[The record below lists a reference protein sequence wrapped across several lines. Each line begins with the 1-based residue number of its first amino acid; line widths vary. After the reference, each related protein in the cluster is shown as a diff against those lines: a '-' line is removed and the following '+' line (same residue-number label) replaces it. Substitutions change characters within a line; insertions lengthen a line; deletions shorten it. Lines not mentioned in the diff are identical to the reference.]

1 MAASPM
7 WDWRLPE
14 TERMLEGGARVD
26 KALGDKI
33 PEFNKKKSGGG
44 DGVGLSGASLGLGDD
59 RTKFEVLIIILV
71 AVVIIGGSEFLL
83 KWFGVPQYVLPTP
96 SQIVTALFTEWKFIW
111 PHLLVTLYELLVGF
125 AIGAS
130 IGFVLAAVITQF
142 PFVEKI
148 VTPSILLLVTT
159 PMLALVPLLI
169 LKLGF
174 GSEPRIIAVALA
186 SGPMV
191 MINSATGFRRVDLAK
206 IALARSFGAST
217 FQIFTK
223 IRIPMAM
230 PMIIVG
236 LMVGSIFG
244 LLTTVGAEMV
254 GGAEGLGNRLTYY
267 SALIRMPQFFAV
279 ILILAIIGISIYV
292 LFYWIGKKWASW
304 EA

>member
-1 MAASPM
+1 
-7 WDWRLPE
+7 
-14 TERMLEGGARVD
+14 VD

-33 PEFNKKKSGGG
+33 PEFNRKKGGG
-44 DGVGLSGASLGLGDD
+44 GEGGVGLSGTSLGLGDH
-59 RTKFEVLIIILV
+59 RTKFEILIIILV

-83 KWFGVPQYVLPTP
+83 KWYDVKQYVLPTP

-111 PHLLVTLYELLVGF
+111 PHLLVTLYELLTGF

-130 IGFVLAAVITQF
+130 IGFLLAAVITQF
-142 PFVEKI
+142 PLVEKV
-148 VTPSILLLVTT
+148 VTPYILLLVTT

-267 SALIRMPQFFAV
+267 SSLIRMPQFFAI

>member
-1 MAASPM
+1 
-7 WDWRLPE
+7 
-14 TERMLEGGARVD
+14 VD

-33 PEFNKKKSGGG
+33 PEFNRKKGSGEG
-44 DGVGLSGASLGLGDD
+44 GVGLSGASLGLGDH
-59 RTKFEVLIIILV
+59 RTKFEILIIILV
-71 AVVIIGGSEFLL
+71 AVVIIGGAEFLL
-83 KWFGVPQYVLPTP
+83 KWFNVPQYVLPTP
-96 SQIVTALFTEWKFIW
+96 SQIVVALFTEWKFIW
-111 PHLLVTLYELLVGF
+111 PHLWTTLKELLIGF

-130 IGFVLAAVITQF
+130 IGFILAAVITQF
-142 PFVEKI
+142 PLVEKV
-148 VTPSILLLVTT
+148 VTPYILLLVTT

-174 GSEPRIIAVALA
+174 GSAPRIIAVALA

-267 SALIRMPQFFAV
+267 SSLIRMPQFFAI

>member
-1 MAASPM
+1 L
-7 WDWRLPE
+7 DR
-14 TERMLEGGARVD
+14 
-26 KALGDKI
+26 ALGDSI
-33 PEFNKKKSGGG
+33 PTFNKKERGSSE
-44 DGVGLSGASLGLGDD
+44 VGLSGGLASLTAGDR
-59 RTKFEVLIIILV
+59 RTRVEIAVIILV
-71 AVVIIGGSEFLL
+71 AVIIIGGSEFLL
-83 KWFGVPQYVLPTP
+83 TVLEVPQYILPKP
-96 SQIVTALFTEWKFIW
+96 SQIAMALVTEWGFIW
-111 PHLLVTLYELLVGF
+111 PHFLVTLFELFVGF

-142 PFVEKI
+142 PFVEKV
-148 VTPSILLLVTT
+148 VTPYILLLVTT

-169 LKLGF
+169 LRFGF

-206 IALARSFGAST
+206 IALARSFGANT
-217 FQIFTK
+217 LQIFTK

-236 LMVGSIFG
+236 LLVGSIFG

-267 SALIRMPQFFAV
+267 SSLIRMPQFFAI
-279 ILILAIIGISIYV
+279 ILLLAMIGISIYV
-292 LFYWIGKKWASW
+292 FFFWLGKKWASW

>member
-1 MAASPM
+1 M
-7 WDWRLPE
+7 
-14 TERMLEGGARVD
+14 D
-26 KALGDKI
+26 KVLGDKI
-33 PEFNKKKSGGG
+33 PEFNKKAAGGG
-44 DGVGLSGASLGLGDD
+44 NVGLSGASFSLGDH
-59 RTKFEVLIIILV
+59 RTKFETLVIILI
-71 AVVIIGGSEFLL
+71 AVVIIGGTELSLVLFN
-83 KWFGVPQYVLPTP
+83 VPQYVLPKP
-96 SQIVTALFTEWKFIW
+96 SLIVSALFTEWKFLW
-111 PHLLVTLYELLVGF
+111 PHILITIYELLTGF

-148 VTPSILLLVTT
+148 VTPYILLLVTT

-169 LKLGF
+169 LRFGF

-191 MINSATGFRRVDLAK
+191 MINSAIGFRRVDLAK

-217 FQIFTK
+217 LQIFTK

-244 LLTTVGAEMV
+244 LLTAIGAEMV

-267 SALIRMPQFFAV
+267 SALIRMPQFFAI
-279 ILILAIIGISIYV
+279 ILILAFMGISIYV
-292 LFYWIGKKWASW
+292 FFFWLGKKWASW
-304 EA
+304 ET

>member
-1 MAASPM
+1 M
-7 WDWRLPE
+7 
-14 TERMLEGGARVD
+14 D
-26 KALGDKI
+26 KVLGDKI
-33 PEFNKKKSGGG
+33 PEFNKKQGAGE
-44 DGVGLSGASLGLGDD
+44 GVGLASMSSLGLGDH
-59 RTKFEVLIIILV
+59 RTKLEILVIALV
-71 AVVIIGGSEFLL
+71 AVVIIGGTEILL
-83 KWFGVPQYVLPTP
+83 RVLNVPQYIFPAP
-96 SQIVTALFTEWKFIW
+96 SQIVVALFTEWRFLW
-111 PHLLVTLYELLVGF
+111 PHLITTLYELLVGF
-125 AIGAS
+125 AIGGS

-148 VTPSILLLVTT
+148 VTPYILLLVTT

-169 LKLGF
+169 LRFGF

-206 IALARSFGAST
+206 IALARSFGANT
-217 FQIFTK
+217 LQIFTK

-244 LLTTVGAEMV
+244 LLTTIGAEMV

-267 SALIRMPQFFAV
+267 SSLIRMPQFFAI

-292 LFYWIGKKWASW
+292 FFFWLGKKWASW

>member
-1 MAASPM
+1 M
-7 WDWRLPE
+7 
-14 TERMLEGGARVD
+14 D

-33 PEFNKKKSGGG
+33 PEFNRKPAAPG
-44 DGVGLSGASLGLGDD
+44 GVGLSGASFSLGDH
-59 RTKFEVLIIILV
+59 RSKLEMLVIALV
-71 AVVIIGGSEFLL
+71 AVAIVGGSELL
-83 KWFGVPQYVLPTP
+83 LYLFNVPQYVLPRP
-96 SQIVTALFTEWKFIW
+96 SLIVTALFTEFSNLW
-111 PHLLVTLYELLVGF
+111 PHILITLYELLIGF
-125 AIGAS
+125 AIGGS
-130 IGFVLAAVITQF
+130 VGFVLAAVITQF

-148 VTPSILLLVTT
+148 VTPYILLLVTT

-169 LKLGF
+169 LRFGF

-217 FQIFTK
+217 LQIFTK

-244 LLTTVGAEMV
+244 LLTTIGAEMV

-267 SALIRMPQFFAV
+267 SALIRMPQFFAI
-279 ILILAIIGISIYV
+279 ILILAMLGISIYIFFFW
-292 LFYWIGKKWASW
+292 LGKKYASW

>member
-1 MAASPM
+1 M
-7 WDWRLPE
+7 
-14 TERMLEGGARVD
+14 D
-26 KALGDKI
+26 KALSDKI
-33 PEFNKKKSGGG
+33 PEFNRKKAGAGG
-44 DGVGLSGASLGLGDD
+44 DGVGLSGASLGLGDH
-59 RTKFEVLIIILV
+59 RTKFETLVIILV
-71 AVVIIGGSEFLL
+71 AVVIIGGAEFLL

-111 PHLLVTLYELLVGF
+111 WHLVITLYELLMGF

-130 IGFVLAAVITQF
+130 IGFILAAVITQF

-148 VTPSILLLVTT
+148 VTPYILLLVTT

-267 SALIRMPQFFAV
+267 SALIRMPQFFAI